1 MSQADWLGDRAQR
14 HPNRV
19 AVTDAAS
26 HRQHSYRGFDNRGN
40 QIAHFCDQWVGLLP
54 GDCIGLLSL
63 PSDDV
68 LQIVVAAGKLGL
80 TALLLDPAASPD
92 ALIATINQL
101 GPRTLFHGLAQAD
114 LVQEIWFEVDSVEQ
128 VIPLRGAV
136 DTANFEDIVAHYP
149 PILPSIDREGEV
161 PWLHFAAEGITW
173 ADLEA
178 VAAHTSP
185 DDRPER
191 VAAPIYRP
199 TGWPRRYWPCKPVKA
214 WLWNSIRWRSS
225 NRRARSARLRNR
237 RPGPSATCP
246 PGARGC
252 PTNFIDETTTVGA
265 GPCACPNRD
274 HHRRGDAFPE

>member
-14 HPNRV
+14 HPNRI

-101 GPRTLFHGLAQAD
+101 GPRTLYHGLAQAD
-114 LVQEIWFEVDSVEQ
+114 LVHEIWFEVDSVEQ

-185 DDRPER
+185 DDRPDR

-199 TGWPRRYWPCKPVKA
+199 DGLAAALLALQAGQGVVVEFDSVEIIKSPGEISPTEEPEAGSQRNVPTGRS
-214 WLWNSIRWRSS
+214 WL
-225 NRRARSARLRNR
+225 
-237 RPGPSATCP
+237 PHE
-246 PGARGC
+246 
-252 PTNFIDETTTVGA
+252 F
-265 GPCACPNRD
+265 
-274 HHRRGDAFPE
+274 H